1 MALLRKLVLNSGQQ
15 LFRAL
20 HERDLKEARQILTKD
35 PFAVNAKDK
44 HGNTPLHLASGRTQI
59 ELLLSSGAEVNAVN
73 DKGETPLHGAYDES
87 EAESLIKAGANV
99 NAKTKTGCTPLHTN
113 SHEKVI
119 ALLLLAGAD
128 INAEDNNKSTPL
140 AIKIRRLDYAAA
152 LLLVSHGARVNFS
165 NGDLPLHQL
174 ADLNEYQENVS
185 AELRLLKALV
195 QAGADQTTRDK
206 QGKTP
211 LEIALEHS
219 RTRPELLEIL
229 LFNHCGPLDPI
240 LLHKAIQNWDVRAVS
255 ELIKAGI
262 DVNGTIGTAMDTPLH
277 TTACLEH
284 KSFFMTKTV
293 LKDVVEET
301 VDHHCYSVSTSSF
314 DF

>member
-1 MALLRKLVLNSGQQ
+1 M
-15 LFRAL
+15 
-20 HERDLKEARQILTKD
+20 
-35 PFAVNAKDK
+35 
-44 HGNTPLHLASGRTQI
+44 HLASGRTQI
-59 ELLLSSGAEVNAVN
+59 ELLVSSGAEVNAVN

-87 EAESLIKAGANV
+87 EAESLLKAGANV

-140 AIKIRRLDYAAA
+140 AIKIRRLDYSAA
-152 LLLVSHGARVNFS
+152 LLLVSHGAKVNFS

-174 ADLNEYQENVS
+174 ADLNDYKENVS

-206 QGKTP
+206 HGKTP

-219 RTRPELLEIL
+219 RTRPELIEIL
-229 LFNHCGPLDPI
+229 LSTI
-240 LLHKAIQNWDVRAVS
+240 
-255 ELIKAGI
+255 AG
-262 DVNGTIGTAMDTPLH
+262 L
-277 TTACLEH
+277 
-284 KSFFMTKTV
+284 
-293 LKDVVEET
+293 
-301 VDHHCYSVSTSSF
+301 
-314 DF
+314 